1 MGTRLAARKSPMS
14 DFARHVIFWQR
25 QHGRHD
31 LPWQNTR
38 DPYRIWV
45 SEIMLQQTQVATV
58 IPYYRRF
65 MARFPD
71 VASLAATH
79 EDAVLAHWSG
89 LGYYSRARNLHAAA
103 KQIIERHQGVFPTH
117 FDAIVALPGIGPST
131 AAAIAAFA
139 FGTRGA
145 ILDGNVKRVLAR
157 CFGIE
162 GFPGDKAVET
172 RLWQL
177 AASLLPDAADIVPY
191 TQALMDMG
199 ATLCTRAKPRCAAC
213 PVSEMCIARREGRIA
228 QLPARKPRKAL
239 PERATVM
246 LILRHGDEILLEKRT
261 PKGIWGGLWSFPEVA
276 RDAVL
281 EDYLRARFGT
291 HARCVMRLVPFTH
304 TFTHFRLTIDAL
316 LVDIAKPML
325 SGLGAMWLDLEAA
338 RGAAL
343 PAPVRR
349 LLDAVA

>member
-1 MGTRLAARKSPMS
+1 MGTRLAAQVPMS
-14 DFARHVIFWQR
+14 DFARHVIVWQR

-38 DPYRIWV
+38 DPYCIWV

-65 MARFPD
+65 MMRFPD
-71 VASLAATH
+71 IASLAAAP
-79 EDAVLAHWSG
+79 EDAVLAQWSG

-103 KQIIERHQGVFPTH
+103 QRIIERHQGIFPQA

-131 AAAIAAFA
+131 AAAIVAFA
-139 FGTRGA
+139 FGARGT

-157 CFGIE
+157 CFGME
-162 GFPGDKAVET
+162 GFPGDKAVEA
-172 RLWQL
+172 RLWAL
-177 AASLLPDAADIVPY
+177 AQSLLPHADIECY

-239 PERATVM
+239 PERTTVM
-246 LILRHGDEILLEKRT
+246 LILRHGDEILLEKRA

-276 RDAVL
+276 RDTIL
-281 EDYLRARFGT
+281 DDYLRARCGS
-291 HARCVMRLVPFTH
+291 HARRVMRLAPFTH
-304 TFTHFRLTIDAL
+304 AFTHFRLTIDAL
-316 LVDIAKPML
+316 LVDIAKPMA

-343 PAPVRR
+343 PSPVRR